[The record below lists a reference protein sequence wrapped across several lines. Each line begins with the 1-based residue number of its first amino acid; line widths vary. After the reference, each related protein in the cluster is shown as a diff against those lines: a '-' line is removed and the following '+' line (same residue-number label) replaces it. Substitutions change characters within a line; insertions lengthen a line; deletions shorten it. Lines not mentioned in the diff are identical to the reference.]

1 MTRFDPKIDW
11 RSEYARKLCSP
22 EEAAAQFKSGDHL
35 WMPPGH
41 ASLPIL
47 EALAARKDELEGVE
61 VRAVI
66 VPDAGW
72 FTEEHMRAF
81 KLAPQ
86 FGTLFDRDAV
96 NSGVA
101 DYHPYWLVGGHK
113 AWQSGRG
120 EDEAWPVDVHMIRVS
135 PPNESGFVSLGPSV
149 WDGVTTAK
157 IARKV
162 IAEVNENV
170 VQTFGD
176 SWLHVSEID
185 HFVPAA
191 SPIVVNLEHPP
202 ANEVDRGIAHHVSEL
217 VRDGDTI
224 QVGVGSHTG
233 ALPRLGAF
241 DGKENLSY
249 FAELTVEGLVP
260 LVERGVITGK
270 YSQTHPDKFVAT
282 VLGNTP
288 EEHQTVHQ
296 NPAFEAYSLEHL
308 LDPREIAKNEN
319 IVAINGALTID
330 LSGQIGV
337 HTIGPRVYAGV
348 GGHLAFA
355 LGAFLAPKGRYV
367 AVIPSTSRDGT
378 VSTILPQ
385 FVEGQIVTVPR
396 DIADTVVTE
405 HGIAKLLG
413 KTVRQRAEELISVA
427 HPDFRAE
434 LRKASE
440 KLFYP

>member
-1 MTRFDPKIDW
+1 MGRFDPTIDW
-11 RSEYARKLCSP
+11 RSEYARRLRGP
-22 EEAAAQFKSGDHL
+22 EEAVRAFNSGDHL

-47 EALAARKDELEGVE
+47 EALVARHDELEDVE

-72 FTEEHMRAF
+72 FTEEMMSAF

-86 FGTLFDRDAV
+86 FGTLFDREAI
-96 NSGVA
+96 NSRIA
-101 DYHPYWLVGGHK
+101 DYHPYWLVGIHK
-113 AWQSGRG
+113 AWDAGRG
-120 EDEAWPVDVHMIRVS
+120 EGEAWPVDVLQIRCS
-135 PPNESGFVSLGPSV
+135 PPNEAGFVSLGASV
-149 WDGVTTAK
+149 WDGVSSAK
-157 IARKV
+157 RARHV

-170 VQTFGD
+170 IQSFGD

-185 HFVPAA
+185 QFVPAD

-202 ANEVDRGIAHHVSEL
+202 PNDVDLALANHINEL
-217 VRDGDTI
+217 VQDGDTI

-270 YSQTHPDKFVAT
+270 YSQTHPDRFVAT
-282 VLGNTP
+282 VIGNTP
-288 EEHQTVHQ
+288 DEHAVVHQ
-296 NPAFEAYSLEHL
+296 NPAFETYSIEYL
-308 LDPREIAKNEN
+308 LDPRQIARNEN
-319 IVAINGALTID
+319 IVAINGALNVD

-337 HTIGPRVYAGV
+337 HTIGPRIYAGV

-355 LGAFLAPKGRYV
+355 MGAYLAPKGRYV
-367 AVIPSTSRDGT
+367 AVIPSTNRDGT
-378 VSTILPQ
+378 ISTIMPQ
-385 FVEGQIVTVPR
+385 FEAGQIVTVPR

-405 HGIAKLLG
+405 YGIARLLG
-413 KTVRQRAEELISVA
+413 KTVRQRAEELIAVA

-434 LRKASE
+434 LRKASQ

>member
-1 MTRFDPKIDW
+1 MGRFDPTIDW
-11 RSEYARKLCSP
+11 REAYARRLCAP
-22 EEAAAQFKSGDHL
+22 EDAARQFESGDHL

-66 VPDAGW
+66 IPDAGW

-81 KLAPQ
+81 HLAPQ
-86 FGTLFDRDAV
+86 FGTLFDREAI
-96 NSGVA
+96 NARIA
-101 DYHPYWLVGGHK
+101 DYHPYWLVGIHK
-113 AWQSGRG
+113 AWDAGR
-120 EDEAWPVDVHMIRVS
+120 EDEAWPVDVLQIRVS
-135 PPNESGFVSLGPSV
+135 EPNDAGYVSLGGSV
-149 WDGVTTAK
+149 WDGVTSAK
-157 IARKV
+157 RAKKV
-162 IAEVNENV
+162 IAEVNPNV
-170 VQTFGD
+170 IQTFGD

-185 HFVPAA
+185 HFVPADT
-191 SPIVVNLEHPP
+191 PVVVDLEHPP
-202 ANEVDRGIAHHVSEL
+202 PNEVDMGIAHHVAEL
-217 VRDGDTI
+217 VQDGDTI

-241 DGKENLSY
+241 DARENLSY

-270 YSQTHPDKFVAT
+270 YSDTHPDKFVAT
-282 VLGNTP
+282 VIGNTP
-288 EEHQTVHQ
+288 DEHAVVHQ
-296 NPAFEAYSLEHL
+296 NPAFETYSIEYL
-308 LDPREIAKNEN
+308 LDPRQIARNERM
-319 IVAINGALTID
+319 VAINGALTAD
-330 LSGQIGV
+330 LSGQMGV

-355 LGAFLAPKGRYV
+355 LGAYLAPKGRYV
-367 AVIPSTSRDGT
+367 AVLPSTSRDGT
-378 VSTILPQ
+378 ISTITPQ

-405 HGIAKLLG
+405 HGIARLLG

-427 HPDFRAE
+427 HPDFRPD
-434 LRKASE
+434 LRKAAQR
-440 KLFYP
+440 LFWP